1 MTGRRRLF
9 EALATYMSEE
19 KKQSEQLEE
28 RAEEAE
34 KAYYE
39 KRPNLGGR
47 GPSKLREQFSRG
59 MTSFL
64 VIAAAILFYFALLR
78 VSNLSSIIGTIVEVS
93 KPIIYGLVIAYL
105 LNPLCKQVERL
116 LEPLL
121 KIYFKKQ
128 KTIAKV
134 SRTTGIMVSIVVGL
148 ALVAALCNMV
158 IPELYKSIRDMV
170 YTLPDQLNEG
180 LARLNAIQIS
190 DSTTGKIL
198 NQALLEGTEALQN
211 WLRTDLLSQ
220 TNILMSNLTSG
231 VISIVNEVMNILIGI
246 IVSVYVLFSKEKFSA
261 QAKKAVYAV
270 LEPPHANL
278 TLHIVMKSNEIFG
291 GFMIGKVIDSM
302 IIGVLC
308 YIGNAIL
315 QMPYALLV
323 SVIVGVTNV
332 IPFFGP
338 YIGAIPCIILIGLAD
353 PLHGLYFAIFILLL
367 QQLDGNVIG
376 PKILGDSTGL
386 SAFWVIFSILLG
398 GGLFG
403 FIGMVMGVPTF
414 AVVYYIV
421 EMLINYKLEKRN
433 LPIQTDCYDNRSY
446 VTDDG
451 RYVPASEQTAEE
463 QMTKEQITKEQ
474 DESEKTDSGKGE

>member
-1 MTGRRRLF
+1 
-9 EALATYMSEE
+9 
-19 KKQSEQLEE
+19 
-28 RAEEAE
+28 
-34 KAYYE
+34 
-39 KRPNLGGR
+39 
-47 GPSKLREQFSRG
+47 
-59 MTSFL
+59 
-64 VIAAAILFYFALLR
+64 
-78 VSNLSSIIGTIVEVS
+78 
-93 KPIIYGLVIAYL
+93 
-105 LNPLCKQVERL
+105 
-116 LEPLL
+116 
-121 KIYFKKQ
+121 
-128 KTIAKV
+128 
-134 SRTTGIMVSIVVGL
+134 
-148 ALVAALCNMV
+148 MV
-158 IPELYKSIRDMV
+158 IPELYTSIRDMV

-180 LARLNAIQIS
+180 LAWLNEIQID
-190 DSTTGKIL
+190 DSTTGKIFD
-198 NQALLEGTEALQN
+198 QALREGTEALQN

-231 VISIVNEVMNILIGI
+231 VINIVNEVMNVLIGI
-246 IVSVYVLFSKEKFSA
+246 IVSVYVLFSKEKFNA
-261 QAKKAVYAV
+261 QAKKAVYA
-270 LEPPHANL
+270 LMTPPHANL
-278 TLHIVMKSNEIFG
+278 TLHIVTKSNQIFG

-308 YIGNAIL
+308 YIGTAIL
-315 QMPYALLV
+315 KMPYALLV

-353 PLHGLYFAIFILLL
+353 PLKGLYFAIFILLL

-414 AVVYYIV
+414 AVIYYIV

-433 LPIQTDCYDNRSY
+433 LPTRTQCYDNKSY

-451 RYVPASEQTAEE
+451 TYVPV
-463 QMTKEQITKEQ
+463 KEQEELQQ
-474 DESEKTDSGKGE
+474 D

>member
-1 MTGRRRLF
+1 MK
-9 EALATYMSEE
+9 YMEKSSKNQEE
-19 KKQSEQLEE
+19 LEKEQQSVAAE
-28 RAEEAE
+28 RKINDGEDERE

-39 KRPNLGGR
+39 KRPNLKGK
-47 GPSKLREQFSRG
+47 GPSKIREQFSRG

-78 VSNLSSIIGTIVEVS
+78 VSNLSSVIGKIVEVS

-105 LNPLCKQVERL
+105 LNPLCKQIEKL
-116 LEPLL
+116 LQPLL
-121 KIYFKKQ
+121 KIYTKKQ
-128 KTIAKV
+128 KAIEKI
-134 SRTTGIMVSIVVGL
+134 SRTTGIIASICIGL
-148 ALVAALCNMV
+148 TIVATLCNMV
-158 IPELYKSIRDMV
+158 IPELYTSIRDMV

-180 LARLNAIQIS
+180 LAWLNEIQID
-190 DSTTGKIL
+190 DSTTGKIF
-198 NQALLEGTEALQN
+198 NQALREGTEALQN

-231 VISIVNEVMNILIGI
+231 VINIVNEVMNVLIGI

-261 QAKKAVYAV
+261 QAKKAVYA
-270 LEPPHANL
+270 LMTPPHANL
-278 TLHIVMKSNEIFG
+278 TLHIVTKSNQIFG

-308 YIGNAIL
+308 YIGTAIL
-315 QMPYALLV
+315 KMPYALLV

-338 YIGAIPCIILIGLAD
+338 YIGAIPCIILIGLAE
-353 PLHGLYFAIFILLL
+353 PLKGLYFAIFILLL

-414 AVVYYIV
+414 AVIYYIV

-433 LPIQTDCYDNRSY
+433 LPTRTQCYDNKSY

-451 RYVPASEQTAEE
+451 TYVPVEE
-463 QMTKEQITKEQ
+463 QEEVQQEQERN
-474 DESEKTDSGKGE
+474 